1 MPMNRNLY
9 KTYIPFIF
17 LALLGFDSVCW
28 AQSEEEMQLLRM
40 FYKDK
45 DLVVS
50 STRTPKSISQ
60 VAENI
65 TVVTS
70 EDIEAMDAHTVADVL
85 QTIPGIYVNSNQ
97 DFGATSI
104 ISIQGS
110 EDRHVLVLVDEV
122 PWNFLSGGNAET
134 STIPV
139 GTVDRIE
146 IIKGPASSAWGSSL
160 GGVINIITKETGKS
174 EKPSGTIRGSY
185 GEAASQDY
193 RAEISGMAGPM
204 GYYLYAGDQK
214 SDGLVNSRYFNNQSI
229 YSKLDLNISEKT
241 DLGLTVGYSTP
252 ETGFGDVP
260 FQYFS
265 STGNARSFFMTAYL
279 KASISK
285 ELDLRLSVYD
295 RSNEFEVGLKALGL
309 EPSVP
314 DGTLLEK
321 NPYEERTSGARG
333 QLVWAKGSNTAVF
346 GMEYDRGDTIN
357 TFIFSPV
364 MQELSGTPAEF
375 EFDSDIRQWALY
387 ANDSLRIGKWSITP
401 GIRYDYND
409 ITGSFTSPSLGA
421 TYSPG
426 RDTIIRGSVS
436 RGFTT
441 PPLSFSS
448 GGGLFM
454 SPNPSLEPEQIWSYQ
469 AGIESGLLSFL
480 WLKFSMYHHAI
491 KDVLTFIP
499 YGAGP
504 PTYYDLPVNG
514 GESTRK
520 GFELETETI
529 PFHNLSFSGGFSYT
543 DISPALPDG
552 TSYRYAINIGLKYN
566 DNESIQADLSG
577 RYRWWDYKYSSQ
589 ADYDNFIWDF
599 NISKKIMIFEDIR
612 PELFFTIHNI
622 LDENQYLSI
631 DYQNPGMWM
640 EGGIK
645 FHF

>member
-1 MPMNRNLY
+1 MNRNLY
-9 KTYIPFIF
+9 KTYIPFLF
-17 LALLGFDSVCW
+17 LAVLGLDSACW

-50 STRTPKSISQ
+50 STRTSKSISQ
-60 VAENI
+60 VAENM
-65 TVVTS
+65 TVITS
-70 EDIEAMDAHTVADVL
+70 EDIEAMNAHTVADVL
-85 QTIPGIYVNSNQ
+85 QTIPGIYINSNQ

-139 GTVDRIE
+139 GTIDRIE

-160 GGVINIITKETGKS
+160 GGVINIITKQTGES

-185 GEAASQDY
+185 GEADSQDY
-193 RAEISGMAGPM
+193 RAEISGMAGPV
-204 GYYLYAGDQK
+204 GYYLYAGDQE
-214 SDGLVNSRYFNNQSI
+214 SDGLVNSRYFNNQSF
-229 YSKLDLNISEKT
+229 YSKLDLDLSEKT
-241 DLGLTVGYSTP
+241 ELGLTAGYSTP
-252 ETGFGDVP
+252 ETGFGDFP

-265 STGNARSFFMTAYL
+265 SAGNARSFFMTGYL

-295 RSNEFEVGLKALGL
+295 RSNEFDLNLMALGL

-314 DGTLLEK
+314 DGTSLEK

-333 QLVWAKGSNTAVF
+333 QLVWAKGSSTAVF
-346 GMEYDRGDTIN
+346 GMEYDRGDTN
-357 TFIFSPV
+357 NKFIFSPV
-364 MQELSGTPAEF
+364 MQELGGTPAEF
-375 EFDSDIRQWALY
+375 EFNSDIRQWALY

-421 TYSPG
+421 TYSLG

-469 AGIESGLLSFL
+469 AGIESGILSFL

-529 PFHNLSFSGGFSYT
+529 PFHSLSFSGGFSYT

-566 DNESIQADLSG
+566 DNESIRADLSG

-612 PELFFTIHNI
+612 PELFFTVHNI
-622 LDENQYLSI
+622 FDDNQYLSI